1 MSDAMG
7 TSRSWAIE
15 LIEYYRNGYSD
26 AEVAAAMNISM
37 RQFNTM
43 LTDNPTFSK
52 LVEFG
57 RTLALA
63 WWEGQARKNLGN
75 KQFNTPL
82 WVFTMKNKYGWADKV
97 ETTNTSEN
105 VNYDLDTLRSEIDR
119 KVKRLLKTNSADI
132 VAAHEVMKPVK
143 EQDESED

>member
-7 TSRSWAIE
+7 SSHSWAKE

-143 EQDESED
+143 EEDESED

>member
-1 MSDAMG
+1 MSDPMG
-7 TSRSWAIE
+7 SSHSWAKE
-15 LIEYYRNGYSD
+15 LIEYYRDGYSD

>member
-1 MSDAMG
+1 MPDTMG
-7 TSRSWAIE
+7 SSHSWAKE

-43 LTDNPTFSK
+43 LADNPTFSK

>member
-1 MSDAMG
+1 MTDTLGSSA
-7 TSRSWAIE
+7 SWATT
-15 LIEYYRNGYSD
+15 LVEYYRNGYSD
-26 AEVAAAMNISM
+26 AEVAASMNISM
-37 RQFNTM
+37 RQFNSM
-43 LTDNPTFSK
+43 LSDNPTFAK

-97 ETTNTSEN
+97 ETSNTSEN
-105 VNYDLDTLRSEIDR
+105 VNYDLDTLRSEIDK

-132 VAAHEVMKPVK
+132 VAAHEVVKPIK
-143 EQDESED
+143 EEDEPEE

>member
-1 MSDAMG
+1 MSDQMG
-7 TSRSWAIE
+7 SSHSWAKE

>member
-1 MSDAMG
+1 MSDPMG
-7 TSRSWAIE
+7 SSHSWAKE

-26 AEVAAAMNISM
+26 AEVAAAMNISI